1 MYLYP
6 NCKLLVVYIICN
18 NVTHYLAFFP
28 TFYLITPIPFLQI
41 FLVYNER
48 KKEIKDSHSTIR
60 EITKHEKQETTF
72 CSTLALVSLQYF
84 FLKMSKKS
92 MQEIL
97 FYSWTGTVVHQL
109 FIFKPYIK
117 LEGGEEMVIPLFYL
131 WNLIKK
137 SHSLGENF
145 GFSYV
150 IRYRKPKINSPPFP

>member
-28 TFYLITPIPFLQI
+28 TFYLITPIPFYKSFWSI
-41 FLVYNER
+41 MRE
-48 KKEIKDSHSTIR
+48 KKEIKDTHSTIR

-97 FYSWTGTVVHQL
+97 FYS
-109 FIFKPYIK
+109 
-117 LEGGEEMVIPLFYL
+117 
-131 WNLIKK
+131 
-137 SHSLGENF
+137 
-145 GFSYV
+145 
-150 IRYRKPKINSPPFP
+150 

>member
-84 FLKMSKKS
+84 FFENVK
-92 MQEIL
+92 EINARNTIL
-97 FYSWTGTVVHQL
+97 FMNRNSSASVIHLQTIHKIGGRGRDGHTPCL
-109 FIFKPYIK
+109 LP
-117 LEGGEEMVIPLFYL
+117 LEL
-131 WNLIKK
+131 KD
-137 SHSLGENF
+137 
-145 GFSYV
+145 
-150 IRYRKPKINSPPFP
+150 RKQAQSS

>member
-28 TFYLITPIPFLQI
+28 TFYLITPIPFYKSFWSI
-41 FLVYNER
+41 MRE
-48 KKEIKDSHSTIR
+48 KKEIKDTHSTIR

-117 LEGGEEMVIPLFYL
+117 LEGGEEMVIPHLPL
-131 WNLIKK
+131 ELDKK
-137 SHSLGENF
+137 ISFIIGGNF
-145 GFSYV
+145 GLGKD
-150 IRYRKPKINSPPFP
+150 I